1 MSTQEKLFKTL
12 VSKMICKKMSC
23 SEERERN
30 LLAFHGQ
37 SEFFYDMFC
46 EAVYTLVST
55 NNISVISLDDF
66 GRVQFDA
73 AGDNC
78 GVGQGLLCEKDV
90 NISCDDIIVYVDL
103 ALSRLQNRLETPD
116 GWIVPPHRQP
126 LVRKIKLS

>member
-1 MSTQEKLFKTL
+1 MSTHEKLFKTL
-12 VSKMICKKMSC
+12 ISKMICKKMPC
-23 SEERERN
+23 SEEREQR
-30 LLAFHGQ
+30 LLAFYSQ

-46 EAVYTLVST
+46 ESVYTLVST

-66 GRVQFDA
+66 GCTQFDA

-78 GVGQGLLCEKDV
+78 GAGQGLLYRKD
-90 NISCDDIIVYVDL
+90 ITDSCDDIIVYVDL

-116 GWIVPPHRQP
+116 GWIVPPHRKP